1 MFSEDGRPQ
10 FSLTD
15 GLVSVPS
22 LIGNRGNFLLDI
34 GGTGGTFKRVN
45 LRLQTDYALRVLLYL
60 AQAGELTS
68 VERMATE
75 YRVSRDHLL
84 KVVQLLSRL
93 GYVASRGG
101 RGGGVRLAKSP
112 ADINVGTVVA
122 EVEGRN
128 GVLNCVHDPN
138 ACVLEPGCVLRH
150 LVIRAEDAFF
160 DTLGKMTI
168 ADVVS
173 ANTQARKGGLYNL
186 NVKTRAAA
194 AHKTE
199 RPQQQFTPTDL
210 ISGAM
215 SPPTAAAD
223 VQSTGQEGTTP

>member
-1 MFSEDGRPQ
+1 MLIKEINYGTPASKSTKTVTLTIDGNKV
-10 FSLTD
+10 T
-15 GLVSVPS
+15 VP
-22 LIGNRGNFLLDI
+22 
-34 GGTGGTFKRVN
+34 
-45 LRLQTDYALRVLLYL
+45 
-60 AQAGELTS
+60 AGTS
-68 VERMATE
+68 VMRAAMEAGTQIPKLCATDSIE
-75 YRVSRDHLL
+75 AFGSC
-84 KVVQLLSRL
+84 RL
-93 GYVASRGG
+93 C
-101 RGGGVRLAKSP
+101 L
-112 ADINVGTVVA
+112 I

-160 DTLGKMTI
+160 DTLAKMTI